1 MTFPPI
7 PLDVLLA
14 ISKAF
19 PERSP
24 SVSDTHAD
32 LMVRA
37 GEARVV
43 RFLQRMY
50 DERNENILSPED
62 DAQDVPA

>member
-1 MTFPPI
+1 MRFPPI
-7 PLDVLLA
+7 PQDVLQALQRQ
-14 ISKAF
+14 F

-24 SVSDTHAD
+24 QPTETHAD

-43 RFLQRMY
+43 RYLQRVY
-50 DERNENILSPED
+50 DEQNENILNTD
-62 DAQDVPA
+62 QQDVPT

>member
-1 MTFPPI
+1 MFPPI

-14 ISKAF
+14 LDQRF

-24 SVSDTHAD
+24 SEGEEYSMLVC
-32 LMVRA
+32 RA
-37 GEARVV
+37 GQANVV
-43 RFLQRMY
+43 RFLRRMF
-50 DERNENILSPED
+50 NEQQQNILSPED